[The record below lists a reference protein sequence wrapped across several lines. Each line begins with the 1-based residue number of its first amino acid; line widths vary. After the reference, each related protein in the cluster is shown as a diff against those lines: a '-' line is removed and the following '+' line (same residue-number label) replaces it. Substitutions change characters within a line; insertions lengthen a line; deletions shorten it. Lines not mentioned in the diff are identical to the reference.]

1 MKRKSC
7 SVFKGE
13 LHSSLQCYPLY
24 RAPDGSIWA
33 TTLSGVPGFIKATD
47 DHHLTV
53 DLKQIYADPVKFAE
67 GDRIGSVGVMLHNRR
82 RNRLNCIV
90 ESVQPDSC
98 CLKVLQS
105 FGNCPKYIQG
115 TLFLSDNGAKPA
127 NACIPATFCMCI
139 CAPLQCKCFLCPSC
153 KDAHEAPAVHRQCL

>member
-1 MKRKSC
+1 M
-7 SVFKGE
+7 
-13 LHSSLQCYPLY
+13 
-24 RAPDGSIWA
+24 
-33 TTLSGVPGFIKATD
+33 PGFISATD

-53 DLKQIYADPVKFAE
+53 SLKQIYADPVKFAE

-115 TLFLSDNGAKPA
+115 NPFLSEISPRSAY
-127 NACIPATFCMCI
+127 ACIGRVPATFCMYMTTQVPEEARNFLESSALPGRLHMKLQQFVGDVVCDGH
-139 CAPLQCKCFLCPSC
+139 CSAP
-153 KDAHEAPAVHRQCL
+153 H